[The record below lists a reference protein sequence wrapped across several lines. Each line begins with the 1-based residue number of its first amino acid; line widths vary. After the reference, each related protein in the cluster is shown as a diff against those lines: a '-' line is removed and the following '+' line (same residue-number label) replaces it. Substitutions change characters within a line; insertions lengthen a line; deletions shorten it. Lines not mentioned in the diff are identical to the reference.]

1 MISFLLQQRIK
12 IDCFE
17 KEAPVNHA
25 RGKLNDSIKI
35 KNNFLFYS
43 ICTNICQRQIGL
55 LIVLSSYWKPNTKK
69 MYQIKKNVYLAW
81 RYFQEVRKQ
90 LHYHYSTV
98 VVSHPY
104 DLFSLNFVHILS
116 ICVHIFNFVHI
127 LHILSIFFNFVHI
140 FNFVK
145 KSNFTK
151 LEFEQFS

>member
-12 IDCFE
+12 IDSFE

-69 MYQIKKNVYLAW
+69 IPNKEECVFGVKIFSGSTKAITLSLFNSCCQPPIWWFVFIELCSYFVHLCS
-81 RYFQEVRKQ
+81 YFQFCS
-90 LHYHYSTV
+90 YFAY
-98 VVSHPY
+98 
-104 DLFSLNFVHILS
+104 FVH
-116 ICVHIFNFVHI
+116 
-127 LHILSIFFNFVHI
+127 FF
-140 FNFVK
+140 
-145 KSNFTK
+145 
-151 LEFEQFS
+151 QFCPCIQFCQKI